1 MPAIA
6 GSVAG
11 GCAEHRGNGPDAGE
25 RLVSPPLLIGL
36 GRRSCPRRWTRVSTA
51 KGGHFR
57 ARIDAAST
65 QVSPLEWR
73 GEALD
78 LPGDQSARRVGGA
91 SGAATWAER

>member
-1 MPAIA
+1 MREGRGDPVRA
-6 GSVAG
+6 GTV
-11 GCAEHRGNGPDAGE
+11 EELRVKGE